1 VIGGKR
7 VRSLEVNDQNQLL
20 TVKTCTA
27 SRLYHAFYLRPSAV
41 RFCPVFVSVRGPNS
55 CSFVVLL
62 RISVRL
68 HLCSD
73 SEQQRLNRKFF
84 DQRCLH
90 RSQYLLSGRAGK
102 SDPKIGAGMSGN

>member
-1 VIGGKR
+1 M
-7 VRSLEVNDQNQLL
+7 RSLEVNDQNQLL

-27 SRLYHAFYLRPSAV
+27 SRLYQAFYLRKSA
-41 RFCPVFVSVRGPNS
+41 FISD
-55 CSFVVLL
+55 SFLSSL
-62 RISVRL
+62 RVCFAVQIRVHSWSFFAFRVRL

-73 SEQQRLNRKFF
+73 LEPHWLNRKFF
-84 DQRCLH
+84 DERRLH